1 MDGFYEWM
9 GVWRE
14 VNSWVCMSVG
24 CDCVEIQPPPE
35 LFFLFF
41 CREFPVSHMGFVDEH

>member
-1 MDGFYEWM
+1 MDGCAWVCIGVWCEGVCVCVWGGEWMDGFYEWM

-24 CDCVEIQPPPE
+24 CDCVG
-35 LFFLFF
+35 
-41 CREFPVSHMGFVDEH
+41 V